1 MMVVDDMASMPPRKR
16 LFMLS
21 QPKSAPRKR
30 PTPIMQNMTVQ
41 AAMTGPMPILTIFLK
56 ENSSPRVNIRKITPI
71 SDHRCMLVKSSTE
84 GV

>member
-1 MMVVDDMASMPPRKR
+1 
-16 LFMLS
+16 
-21 QPKSAPRKR
+21 
-30 PTPIMQNMTVQ
+30 MQNMTVQ
-41 AAMTGPMPILTIFLK
+41 AAMTGPRPILTIFLK